1 MKKKETT
8 HPKGRLKKNS
18 LVQAWLVLLLA
29 TGFGVSLAGVQ
40 MTLGPKIDQNKIN
53 ETREK
58 VPALVLGNDLAA
70 KMAAEN
76 QSLEIT
82 PRQVAVQKRGQT
94 KYYQVLETRYQGDLR
109 GWVVKAKGQGYAD
122 AIELLLGLS
131 PDLAKIT
138 GLFILDQKETPGL
151 GNKIITAEWRN
162 QFIGKPTEPPLR
174 VVKSGAEQINDI
186 DAITGATISSKS
198 VTGMINRAV
207 GELNSQ
213 LTPATANESSE
224 EKNNG

>member
-131 PDLAKIT
+131 PDLTKIT

-162 QFIGKPTEPPLR
+162 HFIGKPTEPPLR